1 MAARATSGN
10 CARHVPVDID
20 GAVAVVTGAG
30 SGIGKSVAAALA
42 AGGASVIAGD
52 IDANS
57 AADTAAMIGG
67 IAVAADASSPDGI
80 AALLDAARRAFGRTD
95 IYVANAGITG
105 EAGLGD
111 DEAAWDRIID
121 INLRAHI
128 RAAKAVMPEWVARG
142 SGHFVVTA
150 SAAGLLTQL
159 GAAPYSVTK
168 HAAVGFAEW
177 LAIRYGDNGIGVSC
191 LCPMG
196 VDTPLLRGM
205 SDSPDEEIR
214 VAGSAV
220 TSAGAV
226 ISPDTVAALVVQAIA
241 DGTFLVLPHPEVLT
255 MYRQKG
261 ADYER
266 WIAGM
271 RRYQRTLR

>member
-1 MAARATSGN
+1 M
-10 CARHVPVDID
+10 
-20 GAVAVVTGAG
+20 VTGAG
-30 SGIGKSVAAALA
+30 SGIGRAVAVALA
-42 AGGASVIAGD
+42 AAGCSVVVGD
-52 IDANS
+52 IDAD
-57 AADTAAMIGG
+57 AVAETAASIGG
-67 IAVAADASSPDGI
+67 VGVAADASSAEGI
-80 AALLDAARRAFGRTD
+80 AALLDAARGAFGPVD
-95 IYVANAGITG
+95 VYVANAGIAG
-105 EAGLGD
+105 ESGLGD

-121 INLRAHI
+121 VNLRAHI
-128 RAAKAVMPEWVARG
+128 RAAKAVVPEWLERG
-142 SGHFVVTA
+142 RGYFVSVA

-177 LAIRYGDNGIGVSC
+177 LSIRYGDKGIGVSC
-191 LCPMG
+191 VCPMG

-205 SDSPDEEIR
+205 AESPDEEIQ
-214 VAGSAV
+214 VAGASV

-226 ISPDTVAALVVQAIA
+226 IDPDAVAALVVQAIT
-241 DGTFLVLPHPEVLT
+241 DGTFLVFPHPEVLT

-271 RRYQRTLR
+271 RRFRNSLG

>member
-1 MAARATSGN
+1 MN
-10 CARHVPVDID
+10 ID

-42 AGGASVIAGD
+42 AGGASVVAGD
-52 IDANS
+52 IDADS

-67 IAVAADASSPDGI
+67 IGVAADASSQDGI
-80 AALLDAARRAFGRTD
+80 AALLDAARGAFGRTD

-121 INLRAHI
+121 INVRAHI

-226 ISPDTVAALVVQAIA
+226 ISPDTVAALVVQAIV